1 MRSECKREKSH
12 NQIKSKREVEPEKQE
27 KQEETKYQ
35 LLEINHVKYAEI
47 GANVKA

>member
-1 MRSECKREKSH
+1 MRSECKREKPY
-12 NQIKSKREVEPEKQE
+12 NQIKSKREVEPE

-47 GANVKA
+47 GAKVKT